1 MTKRLILATALLL
14 GLTGCDRLNELA
26 NQAKLNGRAI
36 GAACRH
42 SGRALEDCFQRN
54 ARVSKADIYAG
65 WREMNEYMTKNKI
78 DIVAPPP
85 DKMMSRRGVAS
96 VEIGGGTDDG
106 ATPDKGAADADKGT
120 DAAKPADTGKAD
132 EGGKKP
138 SDASKANST
147 TSAN

>member
-54 ARVSKADIYAG
+54 PRISKADIYAG

-78 DIVAPPP
+78 DVVAPPP
-85 DKMMSRRGVAS
+85 DKALSRRGVAS
-96 VEIGGGTDDG
+96 VEIGGGTDDAS
-106 ATPDKGAADADKGT
+106 ATDQASP
-120 DAAKPADTGKAD
+120 DAAKPSDGKMDDSSKKAPDTGK
-132 EGGKKP
+132 P
-138 SDASKANST
+138 SSNS
-147 TSAN
+147 SAN

>member
-85 DKMMSRRGVAS
+85 DKPLSRHGVAS
-96 VEIGGGTDDG
+96 VEIGGGTDD
-106 ATPDKGAADADKGT
+106 ATVPDKASADADKGT
-120 DAAKPADTGKAD
+120 DAAKPADGTKAD
-132 EGGKKP
+132 DGSKKP
-138 SDASKANST
+138 SDAGKANGNSP
-147 TSAN
+147 AN